1 MAARARSLCRKDLD
15 QCRQICKLG
24 QRELQ
29 LSLQWA
35 GRGRPGKSLGAD
47 RPWREREAQAETR
60 SGAGTRRPAGTRSGA
75 GTRRPARRRPRA
87 VLTCGG
93 EANGVLRRVQEANA
107 VPLRLQEEEGAP
119 LQLQGESVV
128 HLQLR
133 EAGGAHHQ
141 AQEARGARRRETGE
155 VHHRLRRKSQEGT
168 EPVTRIPT
176 RF

>member
-1 MAARARSLCRKDLD
+1 M
-15 QCRQICKLG
+15 
-24 QRELQ
+24 
-29 LSLQWA
+29 
-35 GRGRPGKSLGAD
+35 
-47 RPWREREAQAETR
+47 
-60 SGAGTRRPAGTRSGA
+60 
-75 GTRRPARRRPRA
+75 
-87 VLTCGG
+87 LTCGG
-93 EANGVLRRVQEANA
+93 EANA

-155 VHHRLRRKSQEGT
+155 VHHRLRRKSQEGI
-168 EPVTRIPT
+168 EPVTRIQT